1 MKKLFYP
8 RLAWDGL
15 RKNRQLSWPYLMTC
29 VGMVAMLYILSF
41 LASPGVT
48 GLLPKGA
55 DSVATVLTLGQI
67 VIALFSLIFL
77 FYTHS
82 FLLRRRARE
91 FGLYSVLGLSRWN
104 LARVVT
110 WESVL
115 TALLALAG
123 GLALGVGL
131 SKLAELGLMNLVGG
145 EIDYRLRVDGVAALK
160 TACCFAAIFGVIWLA
175 ALARTLR
182 GTAVSLMKAE
192 SVGERAPRGNGLLAA
207 LGVAMLGA
215 AYMMAVGFE
224 NPLDALKWFFFAVL
238 LVIVATYILM
248 IAGSVRLCRAL
259 QGNRDYYY
267 RPRHFVSVSSM
278 AWRMK
283 RNGAGLASI
292 CVIATMVLV
301 LLSATACLWFG
312 TEDSILNQYPREIN
326 LDARLNDAAQLN
338 DANLDRVRAA
348 AADFAREKGVTLEN
362 VRDMRYIYLA
372 GVLDVTAIQCDYRS
386 AGLRVALGDL
396 REVFLMSE
404 KDYAART
411 GESTALAEDEAM
423 LLLNG
428 CDYGGRTLTLA
439 MGDAGHTYR
448 VASVGRESAARVN
461 AGTAVVAASAAGMT
475 VVVPDLAA
483 AVEGFDTSVTDADG
497 VRKVQICWIY
507 GFDTGLSDARNEEFG
522 RELSTR
528 LEALPAGGAEDRGWR
543 GIMVASR
550 AAGAKDFHASN
561 GALFFI
567 GIVLSF
573 VFLLAAVLIIYY
585 KQVSEG
591 YEDARRFDIMQ
602 KVGMTKP
609 EIRKSVASQLLTVFA
624 LPLAF
629 AGVHLAFAFPMIRR
643 VLTLF
648 SLYNVGLF
656 IRTTLISFAVF
667 AAFYWGVYRLT
678 SGVYCH
684 IVGGAGEQ

>member
-15 RKNRQLSWPYLMTC
+15 RKNRQLSWPYLLTC

-48 GLLPKGA
+48 GLLPMGA
-55 DSVATVLTLGQI
+55 SSVATVLTLGQLVI
-67 VIALFSLIFL
+67 VLFSLIFL

-91 FGLYSVLGLSRWN
+91 FGLYNVLGMSRWN

-110 WESVL
+110 WESVI
-115 TALLALAG
+115 TALLSLAG
-123 GLALGVGL
+123 GLLLGVGL

-145 EIDYRLRVDGVAALK
+145 EIDYRLRVDGFAAIK
-160 TACCFAAIFGVIWLA
+160 TACFFAAIFGVIWLA
-175 ALARTLR
+175 ALMRALR
-182 GTAVSLMKAE
+182 GTAVNLMKSE
-192 SVGERAPRGNGLLAA
+192 SVGERPPRGNGLLAA

-215 AYMMAVGFE
+215 AYLMAVGFD
-224 NPLDALKWFFFAVL
+224 NPLDALRWFFLAVL

-259 QGNRDYYY
+259 QANRDYYY
-267 RPRHFVSVSSM
+267 QPRHFVSVSSM

-312 TEDSILNQYPREIN
+312 TEDAIRNQYPREIN
-326 LDARLNDAAQLN
+326 LDTRLNDVRQLN
-338 DANLDRVRAA
+338 DANLERIRAA
-348 AADFAREKGVTLEN
+348 TEDFARERGVTPDN
-362 VRDMRYIYLA
+362 ARDLRYVYLA
-372 GVLDVTAIQCDYRS
+372 GVLDGTRIQCDYRS
-386 AGLRVALGDL
+386 SGLRAALGDL

-404 KDYAART
+404 ADYAART
-411 GESTALAEDEAM
+411 GAPVRLAADEAM
-423 LLLNG
+423 LLLKG
-428 CDYGGRTLTLA
+428 CDYGAETLTLA
-439 MGDAGHTYR
+439 MGDAEHTFR
-448 VASVGRESAARVN
+448 VASAGRESADRVN
-461 AGTAVVAASAAGMT
+461 AGTAVVAASMAGMT

-483 AVEGFDTSVTDADG
+483 ATEGFDTSVTDADG
-497 VRKVQICWIY
+497 VRKMQICWIY
-507 GFDTGLSDARNEEFG
+507 GFDTGLSDAENMAFG
-522 RELSTR
+522 RELSRR
-528 LEALPAGGAEDRGWR
+528 LETLPADGAEDRGWR
-543 GIMVASR
+543 GVMVASR
-550 AAGAKDFHASN
+550 AAGAEDFHASN

-591 YEDARRFDIMQ
+591 YEDAKRFDIMQ
-602 KVGMTKP
+602 KVGMTQA
-609 EIRKSVASQLLTVFA
+609 EIRGSVSSQLLTVFA

-629 AGVHLAFAFPMIRR
+629 AGLHLAFAFPMIRR

-648 SLYNVGLF
+648 SLYNAGLF
-656 IRTTLISFAVF
+656 VRTTLVSFAVF
-667 AAFYWGVYRLT
+667 AAFYWVVYRLT
-678 SGVYCH
+678 SGVYCR
-684 IVGGAGEQ
+684 IVSGAGE